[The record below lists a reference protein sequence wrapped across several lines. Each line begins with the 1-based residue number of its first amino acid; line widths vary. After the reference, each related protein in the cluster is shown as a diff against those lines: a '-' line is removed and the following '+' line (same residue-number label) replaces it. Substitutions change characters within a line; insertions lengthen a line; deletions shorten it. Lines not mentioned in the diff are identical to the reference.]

1 MQTMQTKLLETHCV
15 CFRRPMPQQRR
26 SKRQRRR
33 GHAAHIAAYRLDR
46 IVPIYHHGVFI
57 ETGFYREFTHV
68 SKYSASIARLQRDKA
83 LWESS
88 ARLTVSGTA
97 VEPLWIE
104 IETDENDLV
113 IDFDDKGM
121 HLTTYA
127 NFKNGCKL
135 YKIDND
141 SAYRP
146 DIIYERAIDYY
157 LHVSRDYHVIKCNCE
172 SVTNEI
178 VTGEKTSHQ
187 VKRVLPWQ

>member
-1 MQTMQTKLLETHCV
+1 MPQ
-15 CFRRPMPQQRR
+15 RRPKPRP
-26 SKRQRRR
+26 KRKRKRKR
-33 GHAAHIAAYRLDR
+33 KRVGHAVHIAAYRPHTP
-46 IVPIYHHGVFI
+46 VPIYHHGVFI
-57 ETGFYREFTHV
+57 ETGFYREFTRV
-68 SKYSASIARLQRDKA
+68 SEYNSGIAQLQRDKA
-83 LWESS
+83 LWDSS

-97 VEPLWIE
+97 VKPLWIE

-113 IDFDDKGM
+113 IEFDREGM

-141 SAYRP
+141 SAYRA
-146 DIIYERAIDYY
+146 DIVYERAIDYY
-157 LHVSRDYHVIKCNCE
+157 LHVSRAYHVIKCNCE
-172 SVTNEI
+172 TVTNEI